1 MAKAQQELQR
11 RCDVLRGRLI
21 DEGFLS
27 NKGLGN
33 EVGIYLF
40 CYDPALELEAR
51 RFAERC
57 AADSAA
63 GRLPCRIVERN
74 LYDVLL
80 GICEDK
86 RILERIPQ
94 QEERRGTEA
103 LLGQLQ
109 KIASPEAFAAAMD
122 YEPHEPGDVLFIT
135 GVGEVYPVLR
145 AHVLLDNIQ
154 SVFHDMPI
162 VLFYPGRYDG
172 QSLSLF
178 NALTDGN
185 YYRAFDLI

>member
-1 MAKAQQELQR
+1 MAKPQQEFQH
-11 RCDVLRGRLI
+11 RCDVLRERLT
-21 DEGFLS
+21 DDGFLS

-40 CYDPALELEAR
+40 CYDPSLELDVR
-51 RFAERC
+51 SFVVKC
-57 AADSAA
+57 VADSNE
-63 GRLPCRIVERN
+63 GRLSCRIVERN

-80 GICEDK
+80 QICEDK
-86 RILERIPQ
+86 RILDRIPQ
-94 QEERRGTEA
+94 QEERRGTET

-109 KIASPEAFAAAMD
+109 KIASPEAFANAMD
-122 YEPHEPGDVLFIT
+122 YEPHRPGDVLFIT
-135 GVGEVYPVLR
+135 GVGEVYPALR

-154 SVFHDMPI
+154 SIFHDMPI

-178 NALTDGN
+178 NTLTDGN

>member
-1 MAKAQQELQR
+1 MVKIKQEFQH
-11 RCDVLRGRLI
+11 RCDVLCERLA

-40 CYDPALELEAR
+40 CYDPSLELEVR
-51 RFAERC
+51 RFIERC
-57 AADSAA
+57 VADSEG
-63 GRLPCRIVERN
+63 GRSSCRIIERN

-80 GICEDK
+80 QICEEK
-86 RILERIPQ
+86 RILDRISQ

-103 LLGQLQ
+103 LLKQLQ
-109 KIASPEAFAAAMD
+109 KSIPAEAFARSMD
-122 YEPHEPGDVLFIT
+122 YESHQSGDVLFVT
-135 GVGEVYPVLR
+135 GVGGVYPVLR

-154 SVFHDMPI
+154 GVFHDVPI

-178 NALTDGN
+178 NTLTDGN